1 MLQLQRFFEILAP
14 RCNMDK
20 KWKISKRQWILMAY
34 LPIHIALFFIFE
46 HVNYS
51 HFTVIHCALDDMIP
65 FCEWFIIPYL
75 LWFPYM
81 VAAGLYFLRYDN
93 KSFDN
98 YALSLFT
105 GFFIGIVYIAFNPTV
120 QNLRPQDLQNG
131 EGIDNIA
138 KWLVSYIYHADTNT
152 GVFPSLHAVGAICV
166 AVNVARA
173 PKLKKKVWLQIASW
187 LLCILILLA
196 TMFAKQHSAL
206 DVGAGLAL
214 EAVVLVV
221 VFTGL
226 PSKLVDKITKTR
238 ITEDNEIVT
247 QL

>member
-1 MLQLQRFFEILAP
+1 ME
-14 RCNMDK
+14 K
-20 KWKISKRQWILMAY
+20 KWTISKRQWLLVVY
-34 LPIHIALFFIFE
+34 LPIHIALFFILE
-46 HVNYS
+46 NYDYS
-51 HFTVIHCALDDMIP
+51 HFTVVHCALDDIIP

-81 VAAGLYFLRYDN
+81 LVAGLYFLRFDN
-93 KSFDN
+93 KSFEY
-98 YALSLFT
+98 YALSLFI

-152 GVFPSLHAVGAICV
+152 GVFPSLHAVGALCV
-166 AVNVARA
+166 AVNVTRA
-173 PKLKKKVWLQIASW
+173 PKLRKKIWIQASSW
-187 LLCILILLA
+187 LLCVLILLG

-206 DVGAGLAL
+206 DVAAGIVF
-214 EAVVLVV
+214 ETVVILVV
-221 VFTGL
+221 FKGW
-226 PSKLVDKITKTR
+226 PSKLVDKITKTK
-238 ITEDNEIVT
+238 INENNEIVS